1 MAGFPRGKL
10 GGKGMGKKLP
20 KVEYDMGW
28 IQMIKEA
35 KNMGLTP
42 VEVRVLINRL
52 KKRSKYPS

>member
-10 GGKGMGKKLP
+10 GGKEMVKKLP

-28 IQMIKEA
+28 VQIIKEA